1 MKANV
6 GSCSC
11 AIYLDIAS
19 RNQDDFTVKFILRQ
33 KFIFL
38 ISTNLFEFEAYTN
51 SLDHLDCSHGVLA
64 VFIIIF
70 CTSGSKF
77 ISPSMK
83 AVVETCTG
91 AISLDHLDFRLFM
104 FGSYSR
110 NKDKFTVNFISRQK
124 LIFLVFEEAVRIR
137 SLCKFS

>member
-6 GSCSC
+6 GCCSC

-19 RNQDDFTVKFILRQ
+19 RNQHDFTVKFILRQ
-33 KFIFL
+33 KFIFI
-38 ISTNLFEFEAYTN
+38 ISMNLFEFEAYTN

-64 VFIIIF
+64 VFKIKF
-70 CTSGSKF
+70 RTSGSKF

-91 AISLDHLDFRLFM
+91 VISLEHLDFRLFM

-110 NKDKFTVNFISRQK
+110 NQDKK
-124 LIFLVFEEAVRIR
+124 LLSVLFQDR
-137 SLCKFS
+137 S